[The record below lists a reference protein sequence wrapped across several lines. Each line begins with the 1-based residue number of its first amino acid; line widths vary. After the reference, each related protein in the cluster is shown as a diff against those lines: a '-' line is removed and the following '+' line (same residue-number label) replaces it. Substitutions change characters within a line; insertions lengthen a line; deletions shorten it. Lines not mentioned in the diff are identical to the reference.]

1 MQIKIFSVPVSGDER
16 LEEEL
21 NHFLRANK
29 VIDIRKEL
37 AMPGGGCCWTFCIT
51 YLQESRPT
59 EAARQ
64 GSGAKV
70 DYKEVLEP
78 EAFERFANLR
88 KVRKQI
94 AESEAIPAFAVFTDA
109 ELAEMAKLQ
118 ELTLAAMQGIAGIGK
133 KKLEKYGNA
142 FVASQKG
149 GENETDGP
157 SDGADSG
164 A

>member
-1 MQIKIFSVPVSGDER
+1 MQIKIFSVPASGDER

-37 AMPGGGCCWTFCIT
+37 AMPGGGCYWTFCIT
-51 YLQESRPT
+51 YLQESHPA
-59 EAARQ
+59 EVLRQ
-64 GSGAKV
+64 GSGTKV
-70 DYKEVLEP
+70 DYREALEP
-78 EAFERFANLR
+78 EVFERFASLR

-94 AESEAIPAFAVFTDA
+94 AEDEAIPAFAVFTDA

-118 ELTLAAMQGIAGIGK
+118 ELTLAGMKGIAGIGK
-133 KKLEKYGNA
+133 KKLEKYGNV
-142 FVASQKG
+142 FVASQKEG
-149 GENETDGP
+149 KNETDGP